1 MTTEEM
7 LALRKE
13 REAQVANM
21 SIEQV
26 INGLK
31 NDDPLFGLIA
41 RLYVARCME
50 WATETAGDASQMKE
64 YLRQALAAAS
74 QAAGNAA
81 DSESWAAEALD
92 AAQRLGAM
100 EQEGKLLLRLLE
112 DTNISE
118 NKAGY
123 LAFLSRAA
131 VPSITKL
138 TTNTT
143 ELVRVSDGKVVFSSY
158 DKAEYNMTTAPV
170 TMNVDSNGI
179 ITFSDDCD
187 LLISAKGS
195 FSQAGELETVGWL
208 NFSIEYY
215 DNSNATW
222 KSFNHASEYRTN
234 AGSATFAIPSFYYR
248 YIKGT
253 KLRYSANNYLGS
265 DMNAG
270 LLNNNTYIQFTVL
283 PDVNRFPTGNEPV
296 IIDTGEIDQVM
307 QSVGTASA
315 AAAQANT
322 AAQTAEAAATSLSQA
337 AAQAQAAAASAGN
350 SAASS
355 ESWAVGGTGTR
366 PGEDTNNA
374 KYWSKQAENV
384 AGGGVTSFN
393 GRAGVV
399 LPQAGDYTA
408 ADVGAD
414 PEGLA
419 AAVQGNLDLHAYN
432 TTLHLDNTERDAWN
446 AKLDES
452 KIQLTQNAPEAGD
465 ASSFPDG
472 TLLFVYEVG

>member
-64 YLRQALAAAS
+64 YLRQALTAAS

-118 NKAGY
+118 NKAAY

-131 VPSITKL
+131 VPSVFKL
-138 TTNTT
+138 ETTGN
-143 ELVRVSDGKVVFSSY
+143 VRVEGEDLTVFADY
-158 DKAEYNMTTAPV
+158 ERREYNTALSPV
-170 TMNVDSNGI
+170 TMHVDSNGI

-187 LLISAKGS
+187 LLISAKCTYG
-195 FSQAGELETVGWL
+195 L
-208 NFSIEYY
+208 NSANPTSEVHTCVDYY
-215 DNSNATW
+215 DAATSSWPTLIGASDRHTAAGSLTHSISNALYSYKKGTQL
-222 KSFNHASEYRTN
+222 
-234 AGSATFAIPSFYYR
+234 R
-248 YIKGT
+248 YIAQNYDTYPIFSGGKG
-253 KLRYSANNYLGS
+253 NV
-265 DMNAG
+265 
-270 LLNNNTYIQFTVL
+270 TYIQFIVL
-283 PDVNRFPTGNEPV
+283 PNVSRFPTGNEPV
-296 IIDTGEIDQVM
+296 IIETGEIDQVM

-322 AAQTAEAAATSLSQA
+322 AAQTAEGAATSLSQA
-337 AAQAQAAAASAGN
+337 AAQAQTAAASAGD

-419 AAVQGNLDLHAYN
+419 VAVQGNLDLHAYN

-452 KIQLTQNAPEAGD
+452 KIQLTQTAPEAGD
-465 ASSFPDG
+465 VSSFPDG